1 MIISWHDPKVPFYI
15 LILEEVT
22 SENISRCSTTRSQ
35 DLVGLTTPALLP
47 NSPEQE
53 GRQSLWCNEK
63 LLYLCCL
70 CIKRRST
77 ALVLQLL
84 FHAFHYL
91 ISLYVLIY
99 ELLPIAFYNLFIG
112 YSSLSVTSWH
122 PLVNRPDLDTLP
134 MIHTYAMFVA
144 GGFLLK
150 KNMRRIGCSIRI
162 CHQRLV
168 L

>member
-1 MIISWHDPKVPFYI
+1 M
-15 LILEEVT
+15 
-22 SENISRCSTTRSQ
+22 
-35 DLVGLTTPALLP
+35 GLTTPALLP

-63 LLYLCCL
+63 LLYLCCI
-70 CIKRRST
+70 CIKRRVQPSCYSCFFMH
-77 ALVLQLL
+77 L
-84 FHAFHYL
+84 HYF
-91 ISLYVLIY
+91 ISLHVLIY
-99 ELLPIAFYNLFIG
+99 ELLLPIAFYNLFIG

>member
-1 MIISWHDPKVPFYI
+1 MHQK
-15 LILEEVT
+15 
-22 SENISRCSTTRSQ
+22 
-35 DLVGLTTPALLP
+35 
-47 NSPEQE
+47 
-53 GRQSLWCNEK
+53 K
-63 LLYLCCL
+63 
-70 CIKRRST
+70 ST

-162 CHQRLV
+162 CHQRFVRTTDLTLTFVPRIRNEASTSTPLV
-168 L
+168 DPNEMNHTRGSLLKTVIK